1 VYSDEDPQILE
12 LENQIAQKLG
22 LPSSMESVPVST
34 HKALCF
40 SNQAQFHSVE
50 FMQALAQR
58 IVSKGGAIAE
68 HKRVIAVQEKETC
81 KVSTEDG
88 EVFQS
93 DYVVYATLFPI
104 LDYGYY
110 ATRLIPVQ
118 HFGIAYTYEK
128 REFEGVYIGINDISF
143 RYHENYLITIGADQK
158 MGHAEGAYQELDK
171 RVKAKFRVK
180 EQLIRWSAHDQ
191 NSGDLVPYIGITTQ
205 IQNGHLLLPV
215 SRPGA

>member
-1 VYSDEDPQILE
+1 
-12 LENQIAQKLG
+12 
-22 LPSSMESVPVST
+22 M
-34 HKALCF
+34 
-40 SNQAQFHSVE
+40 
-50 FMQALAQR
+50 
-58 IVSKGGAIAE
+58 
-68 HKRVIAVQEKETC
+68 
-81 KVSTEDG
+81 
-88 EVFQS
+88 FQS

-180 EQLIRWSAHDQ
+180 EQLIRWSAQIRTVVICYLILALPPRFKTVICCYRFSSLGHNSCYGRLQ
-191 NSGDLVPYIGITTQ
+191 NHY
-205 IQNGHLLLPV
+205 
-215 SRPGA
+215 